1 MYVSLKMSFMYYTF
15 KMCYVYLSCSLRVIL
30 CSLCVG
36 AVCLFVMSLRCE
48 RFCCVVVLKIFFVP
62 VKVCYSAIIIFL
74 CNICFICFMLLLL
87 LSCSCYV
94 LLVVLLLLSCSV
106 VFVFLCNCVYVVVL
120 LTGYGALYIWLCIVW
135 CYICGD
141 ICVGAWFKYMNKYL
155 HCKKKIWFSY
165 RG

>member
-1 MYVSLKMSFMYYTF
+1 M
-15 KMCYVYLSCSLRVIL
+15 YLSCSWRVIL

-36 AVCLFVMSLRCE
+36 AVFFFVMSLTCD
-48 RFCCVVVLKIFFVP
+48 FCCCVLVLKIVLVP
-62 VKVCYSAIIIFL
+62 VKVCYSAIIISL
-74 CNICFICFMLLLL
+74 CNICFICFLLLL
-87 LSCSCYV
+87 LLLCSCYV

-106 VFVFLCNCVYVVVL
+106 VFVFLCNCVCVVLCCYVVVL

-155 HCKKKIWFSY
+155 YCKKKIWFSY